1 MNNQF
6 EGRNYVSRNFTTNI
20 TTTEYVQ
27 TLFPRISSSKA
38 REIAEMYQGIGFN
51 SVFEQASEVMGDCE
65 WRFMFT
71 PRRHSYYQEPAHF
84 VCPTFTML
92 EHYPRASF
100 KVLDI
105 CKSTDPCTSAHF
117 TNRESLPFP
126 QQIMERI
133 LCTTFQVTR
142 TLLFRCMND
151 TFLWDIACQRPTIQE
166 PTIYHLILPIVP
178 RNCQVTWSKWYTGP
192 K

>member
-65 WRFMFT
+65 
-71 PRRHSYYQEPAHF
+71 
-84 VCPTFTML
+84 
-92 EHYPRASF
+92 
-100 KVLDI
+100 
-105 CKSTDPCTSAHF
+105 
-117 TNRESLPFP
+117 
-126 QQIMERI
+126 
-133 LCTTFQVTR
+133 
-142 TLLFRCMND
+142 
-151 TFLWDIACQRPTIQE
+151 
-166 PTIYHLILPIVP
+166 
-178 RNCQVTWSKWYTGP
+178 
-192 K
+192 